1 MTVRKAVAAD
11 AGVIAAAER
20 EYMDCPWTE
29 AQVSDEIADERVTFL
44 VAENGGALIGYV
56 SAKTT
61 LDECE
66 FGNIAVAENYRRRG
80 AASALMTE
88 LFRAVASA
96 GARKVF
102 LEVRSDNIAAVSLY
116 ERFGFEVL
124 RVRSGYYNGKD
135 ATVMIKNL

>member
-1 MTVRKAVAAD
+1 
-11 AGVIAAAER
+11 
-20 EYMDCPWTE
+20 
-29 AQVSDEIADERVTFL
+29 
-44 VAENGGALIGYV
+44 
-56 SAKTT
+56 
-61 LDECE
+61 
-66 FGNIAVAENYRRRG
+66 
-80 AASALMTE
+80 MTE
-88 LFRAVASA
+88 LFRAVAAA